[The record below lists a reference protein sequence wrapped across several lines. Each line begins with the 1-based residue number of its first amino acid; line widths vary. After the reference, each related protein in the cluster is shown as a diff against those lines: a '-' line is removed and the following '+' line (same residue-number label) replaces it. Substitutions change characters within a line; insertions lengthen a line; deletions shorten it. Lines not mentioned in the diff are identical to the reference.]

1 MFEVDV
7 IYKICTRDEWKKA
20 VTSGVYNGSQDD
32 IRDGFIHFSS
42 FDQVLGTL
50 DKHFA
55 GRKNLIL
62 LKVSLEFLNPDKLKW
77 ETSRNEEKF
86 PHLYGD
92 LNLDAVINV
101 VEIADDRKSGD
112 IQ

>member
-7 IYKICTRDEWKKA
+7 IYKICSREEWDKA
-20 VTSGVYNGSQDD
+20 KNRGTYSGSEDD
-32 IRDGFIHFSS
+32 LRDGFIHFSS

-50 DKHFA
+50 DKHFV
-55 GRKNLIL
+55 GKKNLLL
-62 LKVSLEFLNPDKLKW
+62 LKIGMDLINQSLLKW
-77 ETSRNEEKF
+77 ETSRNDEKF

-101 VEIADDRKSGD
+101 VEISDDR
-112 IQ
+112 

>member
-7 IYKICTRDEWKKA
+7 IYKICPKDEWENA
-20 VTSGVYNGSQDD
+20 GNLGVYKGSQDD
-32 IRDGFIHFSS
+32 LRDGFIHFSS

-50 DKHFA
+50 DKHFV
-55 GRKNLIL
+55 GQKDLLL
-62 LKVSLEFLNPDKLKW
+62 LKVSMEQLDPAQLKW
-77 ETSRNEEKF
+77 ETSRNDEKF

-101 VEIADDRKSGD
+101 VEIADER
-112 IQ
+112 

>member
-7 IYKICTRDEWKKA
+7 IYKICTKEEWEKA
-20 VTSGVYNGSQDD
+20 SDAGVYSGSADD
-32 IRDGFIHFSS
+32 KRDGFIHFSS

-55 GRKNLIL
+55 GKKNLLL
-62 LKVSLEFLNPDKLKW
+62 LKVRLDMLDPDHLKW
-77 ETSRNEEKF
+77 ETSRNDEKF

-101 VEIADDRKSGD
+101 VELADEL
-112 IQ
+112 I